1 MLINLIFLGQCKN
14 GGQTLIN
21 EYSITMSVLYCLLFI
36 LQVYLRRKIRSDVN
50 EVKSKK
56 MVVEV
61 KNVLLDHDN
70 HTDVENGTEEGEEQA
85 IDDKESMLAAVAHD
99 GFALRHASKELKND
113 KEIVMAAVTQ
123 NGHALRYASD
133 ELKNDKEIVVAAVAS
148 RERESEEAAKT
159 QASREASRERERL
172 KQVFQKHQEEDC
184 ELFIDTQAKAILF
197 NFIVCILTGWSGY
210 ILRKEVTSVKK

>member
-1 MLINLIFLGQCKN
+1 MPK
-14 GGQTLIN
+14 
-21 EYSITMSVLYCLLFI
+21 
-36 LQVYLRRKIRSDVN
+36 RKRN
-50 EVKSKK
+50 
-56 MVVEV
+56 
-61 KNVLLDHDN
+61 DN
-70 HTDVENGTEEGEEQA
+70 KET
-85 IDDKESMLAAVAHD
+85 DKEIMLAKVKKH
-99 GFALRHASKELKND
+99 GLALQNASDELRND
-113 KEIVMAAVTQ
+113 KEVVMAAVTQ
-123 NGHALRYASD
+123 HGQALEYASD